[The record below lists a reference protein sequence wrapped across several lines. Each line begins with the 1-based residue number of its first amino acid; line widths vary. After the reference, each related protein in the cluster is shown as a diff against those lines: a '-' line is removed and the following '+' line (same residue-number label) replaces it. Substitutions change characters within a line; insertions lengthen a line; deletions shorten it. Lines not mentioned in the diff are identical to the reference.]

1 MNKQIVAISMG
12 DEESP
17 LVRNEVYG
25 WIQQNGFAIVDEDA
39 GLFSDGTGSSFVCSC
54 FEKTQY
60 ILFKEGDGELPECVF
75 DWVMNLKDDKTV
87 ISLGDEDES
96 RYDIVR
102 TDSEFTLKRFRKL
115 WNEPYEGDDE

>member
-1 MNKQIVAISMG
+1 M
-12 DEESP
+12 
-17 LVRNEVYG
+17 
-25 WIQQNGFAIVDEDA
+25 
-39 GLFSDGTGSSFVCSC
+39 
-54 FEKTQY
+54 
-60 ILFKEGDGELPECVF
+60 PECVF